1 MKISID
7 QSALKKAISTVIG
20 SSVIKGNLPILQNIK
35 IDAASGRLNLA
46 ATDMETATNNSC
58 EALVEVEGATTV
70 PATTFSDIVK
80 KLPSGSKIDIELAD
94 QTLLIKCGRSRYKF
108 PTLPASD
115 FPSFSESKF
124 DAEFEISAKDL
135 INLIDK
141 TRFAISNDETR
152 YYLNGLCLNSVESDN
167 GFKINAVATD
177 GTRMGLS
184 TINLDIKLGFSVI
197 LPKKTVGDIRKL
209 AAECNLAKIGISKR
223 IIKIEFGSITYSS
236 KLIDGE
242 FPDYRRVIPANNDQ
256 LAILN
261 KQSLF
266 QCLDRISTVVASD
279 KHNSIKLTFEDN
291 KLILTALS
299 GSEELDIN
307 YQGAKIE
314 IGFNAKFLMDLISHV
329 DEEKVEMFLSKN
341 SAPAL
346 VKSLNS
352 QFILMPTRV

>member
-1 MKISID
+1 MKILID

-20 SSVIKGNLPILQNIK
+20 SSAVKGKLPIFQNIK
-35 IDAASGRLNLA
+35 IDASGGKLNLS

-58 EALVEVEGATTV
+58 EALVSDDGSITV
-70 PATTFSDIVK
+70 PAATFFDIVK
-80 KLPSGSKIDIELAD
+80 KLPSESKIGIEVVD
-94 QTLLIKCGRSRYKF
+94 QTLLIKCGRSKYKL
-108 PTLPASD
+108 PTMSAED

-124 DAEFEISAKDL
+124 GAEFEISSKDL

-141 TRFAISNDETR
+141 TRFAISSDETR
-152 YYLNGLCLNSVESDN
+152 YYLNGLCLNSVESD
-167 GFKINAVATD
+167 GQFKINAVSTD
-177 GTRMGLS
+177 GTRLGLS
-184 TINLDIKLGFSVI
+184 TINSDINLEFSVI

-209 AAECNLAKIGISKR
+209 AAECNLAKIRISKR

-242 FPDYRRVIPANNDQ
+242 FPDYRRVIPTNNDQ
-256 LAILN
+256 LVIVN

-266 QCLDRISTVVASD
+266 QCLDRISTVAASD
-279 KHNSIKLTFEDN
+279 KHNSIKLIFENN
-291 KLILTALS
+291 KLVLTALG

-307 YQGAKIE
+307 YQGDKIE

-329 DEEKVEMFLSKN
+329 DEESVEMFLSKN

-352 QFILMPTRV
+352 QFILMPTRI